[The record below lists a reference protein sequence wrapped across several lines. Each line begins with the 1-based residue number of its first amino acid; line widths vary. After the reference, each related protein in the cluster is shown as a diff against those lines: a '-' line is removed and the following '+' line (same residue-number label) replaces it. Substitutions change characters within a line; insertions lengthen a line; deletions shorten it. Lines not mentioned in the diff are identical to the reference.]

1 MSKRGKQKL
10 KLLRIR
16 DALLEN
22 SDEAHPLTVS
32 QLIGYL
38 AQYGIEAERKSI
50 YEDIEELKFYGM
62 DIITVKGKG
71 GGYYVGSRDFETA
84 ELKLLV
90 DAVQSSKFITTAKSR
105 QLIKNL
111 SSLAGKH
118 DRAKLQRQV
127 YITDRVKSMNKSIY
141 YTVDAIHT
149 AINENSTITFKYF
162 RRNSKKEKVERHDG
176 KLYRVSPWL
185 LTWNDENYYLAAY
198 DGEDGII
205 KHYRVDKMERVML
218 TGDKRE
224 GEDVFKQMDPDLY
237 STGMFGMFSGQ
248 LENVTLECDE
258 SLAGAIIDRFGMDT
272 FISPMGNAFRASVKV
287 AVSPRF
293 FGWVMGFGDKMKIV
307 YPERVAK
314 EFTDCI
320 TRVLGMYNSDI

>member
-38 AQYGIEAERKSI
+38 AEYGIEAERKSI

-111 SSLAGKH
+111 SSLAS
-118 DRAKLQRQV
+118 Q
-127 YITDRVKSMNKSIY
+127 I
-141 YTVDAIHT
+141 
-149 AINENSTITFKYF
+149 
-162 RRNSKKEKVERHDG
+162 
-176 KLYRVSPWL
+176 P
-185 LTWNDENYYLAAY
+185 
-198 DGEDGII
+198 
-205 KHYRVDKMERVML
+205 
-218 TGDKRE
+218 
-224 GEDVFKQMDPDLY
+224 
-237 STGMFGMFSGQ
+237 FS
-248 LENVTLECDE
+248 
-258 SLAGAIIDRFGMDT
+258 SF
-272 FISPMGNAFRASVKV
+272 SVL
-287 AVSPRF
+287 
-293 FGWVMGFGDKMKIV
+293 I
-307 YPERVAK
+307 
-314 EFTDCI
+314 
-320 TRVLGMYNSDI
+320 